1 MEDIK
6 FTADDMIN
14 YAMWLAQCYV
24 PPGTPLM
31 EENREWYEE
40 TLEDFKKNERR
51 NKKRRFRK
59 FKKNVLIL

>member
-1 MEDIK
+1 MEGTK

-40 TLEDFKKNERR
+40 TLEDFKK
-51 NKKRRFRK
+51 
-59 FKKNVLIL
+59 